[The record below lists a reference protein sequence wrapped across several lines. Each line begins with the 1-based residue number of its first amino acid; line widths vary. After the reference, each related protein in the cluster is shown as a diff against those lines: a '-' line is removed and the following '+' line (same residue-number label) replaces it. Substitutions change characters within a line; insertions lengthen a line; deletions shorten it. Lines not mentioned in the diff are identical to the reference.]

1 VVRFGVKSTTIKNID
16 ERVWRMARAMAA
28 AQGLTVAK
36 YLESLIR
43 EKLEVAR
50 STDKEKGSGS
60 TS

>member
-1 VVRFGVKSTTIKNID
+1 VKSTTIKNID